1 MYCPRCGQ
9 ERFSEA
15 TSFCSRCGLLLD
27 HIERVMAN
35 GGEPLGGGES
45 GGRIF
50 SRKNVR
56 IFAALWF
63 SIFTLFL
70 TPVEGIMGAEA
81 AMIAVTATMG
91 AVGALIILISS
102 FLLPKSTPGT
112 ARQVRRTAS
121 VGSSEKAELPPVKT
135 EFADDYVSPGGGKY
149 GEGEPEEVLRPSSVT
164 EDTTR
169 HLDKKRDL

>member
-27 HIERVMAN
+27 HIEEVMS
-35 GGEPLGGGES
+35 LGGKPLVDFRES
-45 GGRIF
+45 EGRFF
-50 SRKNVR
+50 SRRNVR

-70 TPVEGIMGAEA
+70 TPLEAILGADGD
-81 AMIAVTATMG
+81 IVAVTATMG

-102 FLLPKSTPGT
+102 FLLPKSAPHAT
-112 ARQVRRTAS
+112 RRVKRT
-121 VGSSEKAELPPVKT
+121 GSIGSAEKAELPPPRT
-135 EFADDYVSPGGGKY
+135 EFADDYVAPAGGKI
-149 GEGEPEEVLRPSSVT
+149 GEGIMTWNKYELLQQLGVVR
-164 EDTTR
+164 
-169 HLDKKRDL
+169 